1 MWVGRINQDL
11 NIFKNDHLKTS
22 VGASYWYSDIENKRD
37 GNNGHRKAWS
47 AFSQIAYNDLQLLLI
62 GGQNH
67 VSTGDAINPDVST
80 MGAAKILAEN
90 KKKLA
95 GTVVFCFP
103 TFRRRRG

>member
-47 AFSQIAYNDLQLLLI
+47 AFSQIAYDDLQLLLI
-62 GGQNH
+62 GG
-67 VSTGDAINPDVST
+67 
-80 MGAAKILAEN
+80 
-90 KKKLA
+90 
-95 GTVVFCFP
+95 
-103 TFRRRRG
+103 